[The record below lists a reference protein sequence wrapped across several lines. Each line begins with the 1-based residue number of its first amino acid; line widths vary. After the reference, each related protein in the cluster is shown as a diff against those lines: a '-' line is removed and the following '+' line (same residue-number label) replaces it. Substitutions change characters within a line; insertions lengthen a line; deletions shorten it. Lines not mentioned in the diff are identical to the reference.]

1 VASEIVTVCLDDVDG
16 RDYVDALS
24 AALARYDEDSDDPRW
39 EAQWRISSDG
49 DGFPFVAGQPL
60 DDGRVLFADGVCVG
74 GPRGR
79 LDFDGA
85 WAAAA
90 AAAGRLWDAWH
101 EFAERYPKARSLE
114 DLYAASAAD
123 PAGYGLGLAEA
134 DYRRQPVVMAA
145 PFMADGS
152 APGAQP
158 LSLDRDPVG
167 WFGLPR
173 GDYMQR
179 RAARLLP
186 TAGLI
191 TREGEWLDPDRTP
204 WRGASPAESNLNWFR
219 IRLAY
224 YAQADAY
231 LRGLPPECFVVRVR
245 VRT

>member
-1 VASEIVTVCLDDVDG
+1 
-16 RDYVDALS
+16 
-24 AALARYDEDSDDPRW
+24 
-39 EAQWRISSDG
+39 
-49 DGFPFVAGQPL
+49 VAGQPA
-60 DDGRVLFADGVCVG
+60 DDGQVLFADGVCVG

-101 EFAERYPKARSLE
+101 KFAERYPKARSLE
-114 DLYAASAAD
+114 DLYAESAAD
-123 PAGYGLGLAEA
+123 PTRYRLGLAESE
-134 DYRRQPVVMAA
+134 YRAQPVVVAA
-145 PFMADGS
+145 PFLADGR
-152 APGAQP
+152 APGTEP
-158 LSLDRDPVG
+158 PHLESDPVG
-167 WFGLPR
+167 WFGLAR

-179 RAARLLP
+179 SAARLLP

-204 WRGASPAESNLNWFR
+204 SRGSSPAESNLHWFR

-224 YAQADAY
+224 FAQADAY
-231 LRGLPPECFVVRVR
+231 LRALPPECFVVRVR